1 MTRTAAL
8 PVEGALP
15 PLDGATAW
23 LNSGPLTPADLRGKV
38 VAVQF
43 GTFSCI
49 NWLRT
54 VPYVAAWAE
63 KYRADGLVVIL
74 AHAPEFPFEHDLENI
89 RSALE
94 AMAITHPVAV
104 DNDFSLWRAFA
115 NHYWPALFLVD
126 AQGRIRYHHFG
137 EEAYDRSERVIQ
149 RLLVEAGSTDVGT
162 DLVTVA
168 ADGVHLAADWD
179 RLGSPETYL
188 GYGRAAGFASHGGFD
203 HDRSRTYGEP
213 SRLAL
218 NRWALSGDWTV
229 GDQLIVLGEPG
240 GRIVHRFRGRDVNLV
255 MGPPPDGGP
264 VRFRVLLD
272 GEPPR
277 GAHGLDVD
285 EQGHGILAEERLH
298 QLIRQPGSIRERTVD
313 IAFDDAG
320 PRAYVFTFG

>member
-1 MTRTAAL
+1 VTRTAAL

-23 LNSGPLTPADLRGKV
+23 LNSGPLTPSDLRGKV

-54 VPYVAAWAE
+54 VPYVTAWAK
-63 KYRADGLVVIL
+63 KYRADGLVVIV
-74 AHAPEFPFEHDLENI
+74 AHSPEFPFEHDLENI

-94 AMAITHPVAV
+94 AMAITLPVAV
-104 DNDFSLWRAFA
+104 DNDFTLWRAFD
-115 NHYWPALFLVD
+115 NHYWPALFVID
-126 AQGRIRYHHFG
+126 AEGRIRYHHFG

-149 RLLVEAGSTDVGT
+149 RLLAEAGGTDLGR
-162 DLVTVA
+162 DLVTVD
-168 ADGVHLAADWD
+168 ADGVSLAADWD

-188 GYGRAAGFASHGGFD
+188 GYGRAAGFASHGGFGN
-203 HDRSRTYGEP
+203 DRSRTYDEP

-229 GDQLIVLGEPG
+229 GEQLIVLGAPG
-240 GRIVHRFRGRDVNLV
+240 GRIVHRFRGRDANLV
-255 MGPPPDGGP
+255 MGPPPAGGP

-285 EQGHGILAEERLH
+285 EQGHGIVAEERLH
-298 QLIRQPGSIRERTVD
+298 QLIRQRGPIRERTVD

>member
-1 MTRTAAL
+1 VTRTAAL

-23 LNSGPLTPADLRGKV
+23 LNSGPLTPSDLRGKV

-54 VPYVAAWAE
+54 VPYVTAWAE
-63 KYRADGLVVIL
+63 RYRADGLVVIV
-74 AHAPEFPFEHDLENI
+74 AHSPEFPFEHDLENI

-94 AMAITHPVAV
+94 AMAITLPVAV
-104 DNDFSLWRAFA
+104 DNDFTLWRAFD
-115 NHYWPALFLVD
+115 NHYWPALFLID

-149 RLLVEAGSTDVGT
+149 RLLAEAGGTDLGR
-162 DLVTVA
+162 DLVTVD
-168 ADGVHLAADWD
+168 ADGVSLAADWD

-188 GYGRAAGFASHGGFD
+188 GYGRAAGFASHGGFGN
-203 HDRSRTYGEP
+203 DRSRTYDEP

-229 GDQLIVLGEPG
+229 GEQLIVLGAPG
-240 GRIVHRFRGRDVNLV
+240 GRIVHRFRGRDANLV
-255 MGPPPDGGP
+255 MGPPPAGGP

-285 EQGHGILAEERLH
+285 EQGHGIVAEERLH
-298 QLIRQPGSIRERTVD
+298 QLIRQRGPIRERTVD